1 MKMLP
6 MLICASLLGSVS
18 VTSAAKANTPDN
30 ATSRQV
36 TSRQDVATRVKA
48 LNELLAEQWQ
58 HTLKN
63 SPEFATILGDLRY
76 NDRWSDGSLAHMAA
90 EHKSDQDFLRRFEA
104 IDTSGFSDS
113 DKLNQELM
121 VRQLKQGIKGYDLKL
136 YEMPLDQMSGVHIQ
150 LAGFVS
156 SIPFHNTK
164 EYEDYLSR
172 LKAVPALFDQVQAV
186 ARQGMRDK
194 MMPPKYLLEEV
205 SKQIASIEK
214 PDGMDSV
221 FAEPLKHFPKS
232 VSAADQKRLRTDILA
247 AIKDDVRPAYA
258 KLEAFVTNDYAPHGR
273 SQPGVWD
280 LPNGEAIY
288 RYDVK
293 QMTTTDKT
301 PAQIHQIGLDEV
313 KRIEG
318 EMTKIA
324 HAQGFKDLASFR
336 ASLKSNPATHAKSRE
351 DILDRYRHYLAQM
364 RPELPKLFGLLP
376 KTDVVVKPV
385 EKFREKS
392 AAAAEYHQ
400 GTPDGSRPGQIF
412 VNTGD
417 FANRSVLTIESTA
430 YHEGIPGHHLQIS
443 IAQTLPKLPPFRQQG
458 GYTAYIEG
466 WALYAEQLGKDIGFY
481 KNPLSD
487 YGRLSDELLRADRLV
502 LDTGVHY
509 KHWTRQQ
516 MVDFFHS
523 HSSEDEPDV
532 QAETDRYIT
541 WPGQALAYKM
551 GELKI
556 LELRARAKKELGDQ
570 FDIRAFHDEILNGGA
585 LPLDVLESR
594 VNDWIAAVKSGKAPA
609 HPVASAG

>member
-1 MKMLP
+1 MKTLP
-6 MLICASLLGSVS
+6 LLICLALAGSVTLAAPLQAAPAAQS
-18 VTSAAKANTPDN
+18 VAKG
-30 ATSRQV
+30 
-36 TSRQDVATRVKA
+36 DVASRVQT
-48 LNELLAEQWQ
+48 LNALLAEQWEY
-58 HTLKN
+58 TLKN

-76 NDRWSDGSLAHMAA
+76 NDHWSDVSLAHMRADHQA
-90 EHKSDQDFLRRFEA
+90 TQDFLKRFEA
-104 IDTSGFSDS
+104 IDTSGFPDS
-113 DKLNQELM
+113 DKLNQQLM
-121 VRQLKQGIKGYDLKL
+121 VRQLKDSLRSYDLKL
-136 YEMPLDQMSGVHIQ
+136 YEMPLDQMSGVHIA

-156 SIPFHNTK
+156 SIPFSSTR
-164 EYEDYLSR
+164 EYDDYLAR
-172 LKAVPALFDQVQAV
+172 LKAVPKLFDQVTAV
-186 ARQGMRDK
+186 ARQGMADK
-194 MMPPKYLLEEV
+194 MMPPKYLLEKV
-205 SKQIASIEK
+205 VKQIASIEQ
-214 PDGMDSV
+214 PAGMDSV

-232 VSAADQKRLRTDILA
+232 VSAADQKRLHDAIVA
-247 AIKDDVRPAYA
+247 AIDHDVRPAYA
-258 KLEAFVTNDYAPHGR
+258 KLGKFVADDYAPHGR

-288 RYDVK
+288 RFQVE
-293 QMTTTDKT
+293 QMTTTRET
-301 PAQIHQIGLDEV
+301 PQQIHEIGLAEV

-336 ASLKSNPATHAKSRE
+336 ASLKTNPKTHATSRE
-351 DILDRYRHYLAQM
+351 DILNRYRGYIAGM
-364 RPELPKLFGLLP
+364 EPELPKLFGRLP
-376 KTDVVVKPV
+376 KTEVVVKPV
-385 EKFREKS
+385 EKFREKE

-443 IAQTLPKLPPFRQQG
+443 IAQSLPKLPPFRQQA
-458 GYTAYIEG
+458 GYTAYVEG
-466 WALYAEQLGKDIGFY
+466 WALYAEQLGKEVGFY
-481 KNPLSD
+481 KDPLSD

-516 MVDFFHS
+516 MVDFFHA

-541 WPGQALAYKM
+541 WPGQALAYKT

-556 LELRARAKKELGDQ
+556 LALRARAKQALGDQ
-570 FDIRAFHDEILNGGA
+570 FDIRAFHDEILGGGA
-585 LPLDVLESR
+585 LPLDVLEDR
-594 VNDWIAAVKSGKAPA
+594 VNDWIAAVKAGKAPA
-609 HPVASAG
+609 HPAAI

>member
-1 MKMLP
+1 MKTLP
-6 MLICASLLGSVS
+6 LLICLALAGSVTLAAPLQAAPAAQS
-18 VTSAAKANTPDN
+18 VAKG
-30 ATSRQV
+30 
-36 TSRQDVATRVKA
+36 DVASRVQA
-48 LNELLAEQWQ
+48 LNALLAEQWEY
-58 HTLKN
+58 TLKN

-76 NDRWSDGSLAHMAA
+76 NDHWSDVSLAHMRADHQA
-90 EHKSDQDFLRRFEA
+90 TADFLKRFEA
-104 IDTSGFSDS
+104 IDTSGFPDS
-113 DKLNQELM
+113 DKLNQQLM
-121 VRQLKQGIKGYDLKL
+121 VRQLKDSLRSYDLKL
-136 YEMPLDQMSGVHIQ
+136 YEMPLDQMSGVHIA

-156 SIPFHNTK
+156 SIPFNSTR
-164 EYEDYLSR
+164 EYDDYLAR
-172 LKAVPALFDQVQAV
+172 LKAVPKLFDQVTAV
-186 ARQGMRDK
+186 ARQGMADK
-194 MMPPKYLLEEV
+194 MMPPKYLLEKV
-205 SKQIASIEK
+205 VKQIASIEQ
-214 PDGMDSV
+214 PAGMDSV

-232 VSAADQKRLRTDILA
+232 VSAADQKRLHDSIVA
-247 AIKDDVRPAYA
+247 AIDHDVRPAYA
-258 KLEAFVTNDYAPHGR
+258 KLGKFVADDYAPHGR

-288 RYDVK
+288 RFQVE
-293 QMTTTDKT
+293 QMTTTRET
-301 PAQIHQIGLDEV
+301 PQQIHEIGLAEV

-336 ASLKSNPATHAKSRE
+336 ASLKTNPKTHATSRE
-351 DILDRYRHYLAQM
+351 DILNRYRGYIAGM
-364 RPELPKLFGLLP
+364 EPELPKLFGRLP
-376 KTDVVVKPV
+376 KTEVVVKPV
-385 EKFREKS
+385 EKFREKE

-443 IAQTLPKLPPFRQQG
+443 IAQSLPKLPPFRQQA
-458 GYTAYIEG
+458 GYTAYVEG
-466 WALYAEQLGKDIGFY
+466 WALYAEQLGKEVGFY
-481 KNPLSD
+481 KDPLSD

-516 MVDFFHS
+516 MVDFFHA

-541 WPGQALAYKM
+541 WPGQALAYKT

-556 LELRARAKKELGDQ
+556 LALRARAKQALGDQ
-570 FDIRAFHDEILNGGA
+570 FDIRAFHDEILGGGA
-585 LPLDVLESR
+585 LPLDVLEDR
-594 VNDWIAAVKSGKAPA
+594 VNDWIAAVKAGKAPA
-609 HPVASAG
+609 HPAAI

>member
-1 MKMLP
+1 MKTLP
-6 MLICASLLGSVS
+6 LLICLALAGSVTLAAPLQAAPAAQS
-18 VTSAAKANTPDN
+18 VAKG
-30 ATSRQV
+30 
-36 TSRQDVATRVKA
+36 DVASRVQT
-48 LNELLAEQWQ
+48 LNALLAEQWEY
-58 HTLKN
+58 TLKN

-76 NDRWSDGSLAHMAA
+76 NDHWSDVSLAHMRADHQA
-90 EHKSDQDFLRRFEA
+90 TADFLKRFEA
-104 IDTSGFSDS
+104 IDTSGFPDS
-113 DKLNQELM
+113 DKLNQQLM
-121 VRQLKQGIKGYDLKL
+121 VRQLKDSLRSYDLKL
-136 YEMPLDQMSGVHIQ
+136 YEMPLDQMSGVHIA

-156 SIPFHNTK
+156 SIPFNSTR
-164 EYEDYLSR
+164 EYDDYLAR
-172 LKAVPALFDQVQAV
+172 LKAVPKLFDQVTAV
-186 ARQGMRDK
+186 ARQGMADK
-194 MMPPKYLLEEV
+194 MMPPKYLLEKV
-205 SKQIASIEK
+205 VKQIASIEQ
-214 PDGMDSV
+214 PAGMDSV

-232 VSAADQKRLRTDILA
+232 VSAADQKRLHDAIVA
-247 AIKDDVRPAYA
+247 AIDHDVRPAYA
-258 KLEAFVTNDYAPHGR
+258 KLGKFVADDYAPHGR

-288 RYDVK
+288 RFQVE
-293 QMTTTDKT
+293 QMTTTRET
-301 PAQIHQIGLDEV
+301 PQQIHEIGLAEV

-336 ASLKSNPATHAKSRE
+336 ASLKTNPKTHATSRE
-351 DILDRYRHYLAQM
+351 DILNRYRGYIAGM
-364 RPELPKLFGLLP
+364 EPELPKLFGRLP
-376 KTDVVVKPV
+376 KTEVVVKPV
-385 EKFREKS
+385 EKFREKE

-443 IAQTLPKLPPFRQQG
+443 IAQSLPKLPPFRQQA
-458 GYTAYIEG
+458 GYTAYVEG
-466 WALYAEQLGKDIGFY
+466 WALYAEQLGKEVGFY
-481 KNPLSD
+481 KDPLSD

-516 MVDFFHS
+516 MVDFFHA

-541 WPGQALAYKM
+541 WPGQALAYKT

-556 LELRARAKKELGDQ
+556 LALRARAKQALGDQ
-570 FDIRAFHDEILNGGA
+570 FDIRAFHDEILGGGA
-585 LPLDVLESR
+585 LPLDVLEDR
-594 VNDWIAAVKSGKAPA
+594 VNDWIAAVKAGKAPA
-609 HPVASAG
+609 HPAAI